1 MSVAAVTATAPLPDI
16 DVLQALGLSATDFD
30 EHNHLRDAQR
40 WSPGLMQ
47 AMAASAGVPLTDG
60 LRWLVSWV
68 REYHLTYGN
77 PPLMRT
83 VVSALRAARDDP
95 SLSSRAVYAI
105 HDRHPVRMACWLGG
119 LPRPDWC
126 I

>member
-1 MSVAAVTATAPLPDI
+1 MTATAPLPDV
-16 DVLQALGLSATDFD
+16 DVLQALGLSAADFD

-40 WSPGLMQ
+40 WSPTLMQ
-47 AMAASAGVPLTDG
+47 ALAASAALAVTDE

-68 REYHLTYGN
+68 RDYHLAYGN
-77 PPLMRT
+77 PPLMRSL
-83 VVSALRAARDDP
+83 VSALRAERKDP
-95 SLSSRAVYAI
+95 SLSSRAIYAI

-126 I
+126 V